1 MKKRRSIQFK
11 AAFLMIVFSLNTLI
25 GFACAIGIDMGFN
38 TLHHHEEEATE
49 AIVHIHKDGKKHVHH
64 EESKHHDESDKDHHK
79 DGKDNCCN
87 DKVIKFN
94 EVDKSASHSFN
105 AIVNPIFF
113 TTFLASFYDTN
124 IFYNSY
130 VDTGIKYFV
139 RSHHPPIPDIRI
151 AIRSFQ
157 I

>member
-1 MKKRRSIQFK
+1 MIKTSIQIR
-11 AAFLMIVFSLNTLI
+11 AAFLILVFSLNTLI

-38 TLHHHEEEATE
+38 SSHHHEEEASE
-49 AIVHIHKDGKKHVHH
+49 AEVHIHKDGKKHVHH
-64 EESKHHDESDKDHHK
+64 EEAKHHHEK

-87 DKVIKFN
+87 DKVIKLN
-94 EVDKSASHSFN
+94 EVDKSASHSLN
-105 AIVNPIFF
+105 ASINPVFF
-113 TTFLASFYDTN
+113 TIFLYSFYSTHVL
-124 IFYNSY
+124 YTSY
-130 VDTGIKYFV
+130 IKTDSKYFV